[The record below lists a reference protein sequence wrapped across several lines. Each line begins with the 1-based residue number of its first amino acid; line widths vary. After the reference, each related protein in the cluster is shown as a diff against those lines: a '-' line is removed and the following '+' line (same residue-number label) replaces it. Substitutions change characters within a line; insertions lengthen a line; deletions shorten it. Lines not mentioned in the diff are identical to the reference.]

1 MSPLF
6 ELLPEY
12 GPWLLFVL
20 AILETSF
27 VTGLV
32 VPSGLATSAA
42 TVFALEGRMEL
53 APIVLA
59 AFAGGGVGDS
69 LGFWIGRFFGEHV
82 LRDGSRWS
90 RVLGARRAVVEQLF
104 ARHPAYSVTM
114 ARLISFVRTVMPM
127 AAGMSDLS
135 YRRYLPYEL
144 AGLAAW
150 VVLYVTIGLVARE
163 SWEVATQ
170 VVGVGGT
177 VVFAAVGLVAW
188 RVWRRRAHRAR
199 VIVPDSGPETVSDA
213 GLDAGSDAG

>member
-20 AILETSF
+20 AILETCF

-53 APIVLA
+53 APVVLA
-59 AFAGGGVGDS
+59 VFAGGGVGDS
-69 LGFWIGRFFGEHV
+69 LGFWIGRGFGEHV

-90 RVLGARRAVVEQLF
+90 RVLGERRAVVEHLF

-127 AAGMSDLS
+127 AAGMSDLT

-144 AGLAAW
+144 AGLAGW

-177 VVFAAVGLVAW
+177 VVFAIVGLVAW
-188 RVWRRRAHRAR
+188 RVWRRRARRAR
-199 VIVPDSGPETVSDA
+199 ATVPATGPETVPDA
-213 GLDAGSDAG
+213 GPEVGPDAG

>member
-1 MSPLF
+1 MGAPLF

-12 GPWLLFVL
+12 GPWLLFGL
-20 AILETSF
+20 AILETCF

-53 APIVLA
+53 APVVLA

-69 LGFWIGRFFGEHV
+69 LGFWIGRGFGEHV
-82 LRDGSRWS
+82 LRDGNRWS
-90 RVLGARRAVVEQLF
+90 RLLGERRAVVEELF

-144 AGLAAW
+144 VGLTGW

-163 SWEVATQ
+163 SWEVATR

-177 VVFAAVGLVAW
+177 VVFAVVGLVAW
-188 RVWRRRAHRAR
+188 RVWRGRVRRARAS
-199 VIVPDSGPETVSDA
+199 VPETGLDA
-213 GLDAGSDAG
+213 APDAGSDAG